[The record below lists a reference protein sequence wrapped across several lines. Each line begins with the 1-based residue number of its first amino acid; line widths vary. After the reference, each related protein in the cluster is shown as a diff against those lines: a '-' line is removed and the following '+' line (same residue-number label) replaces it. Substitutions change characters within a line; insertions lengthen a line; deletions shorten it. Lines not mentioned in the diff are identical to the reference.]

1 MRKKFPTKKGIIFVD
16 DDSNVIVERPASIQR
31 PHKWRDIII
40 GVLVSITLCIMV
52 LGGWR
57 LYNYYYNIGVPIS
70 VTPEENIQKLAAPH
84 KGGKP
89 AITLSSDSI
98 LGVALNMYRLENLQ
112 AEISLVEPDT
122 TDMSVWMYSRS
133 ADHTSTNEYLGSLVM
148 NGQELASDVSRLG
161 YCAMANGN
169 IVLGIS
175 RSDKVKDYVEERGG
189 SFFRQFI
196 LVSDGVLPAKF
207 QLHGKVERRA
217 LDYIQGTIN

>member
-70 VTPEENIQKLAAPH
+70 VTPEENIQKLAAPQ

-89 AITLSSDSI
+89 TITLTSDSI
-98 LGVALNMYRLENLQ
+98 LGVALLPT
-112 AEISLVEPDT
+112 A
-122 TDMSVWMYSRS
+122 W
-133 ADHTSTNEYLGSLVM
+133 
-148 NGQELASDVSRLG
+148 
-161 YCAMANGN
+161 
-169 IVLGIS
+169 
-175 RSDKVKDYVEERGG
+175 
-189 SFFRQFI
+189 
-196 LVSDGVLPAKF
+196 SDGQIRKVHLLSLPSSWQEPHRQQRLYLQSKSRTSKAHF
-207 QLHGKVERRA
+207 GKQQPIR
-217 LDYIQGTIN
+217 

>member
-1 MRKKFPTKKGIIFVD
+1 MQIIAHAIYSYSELKTVRYIIFVD

-40 GVLVSITLCIMV
+40 GVLVSITLCIMG

-89 AITLSSDSI
+89 TITLSSDSI

-122 TDMSVWMYSRS
+122 TTRVYGCTAEVPTTPAPTNIWAVW
-133 ADHTSTNEYLGSLVM
+133 
-148 NGQELASDVSRLG
+148 
-161 YCAMANGN
+161 
-169 IVLGIS
+169 
-175 RSDKVKDYVEERGG
+175 
-189 SFFRQFI
+189 
-196 LVSDGVLPAKF
+196 
-207 QLHGKVERRA
+207 
-217 LDYIQGTIN
+217 

>member
-70 VTPEENIQKLAAPH
+70 VTPEENIQKLTAPH

-89 AITLSSDSI
+89 TITQSSDS
-98 LGVALNMYRLENLQ
+98 
-112 AEISLVEPDT
+112 
-122 TDMSVWMYSRS
+122 
-133 ADHTSTNEYLGSLVM
+133 
-148 NGQELASDVSRLG
+148 
-161 YCAMANGN
+161 
-169 IVLGIS
+169 
-175 RSDKVKDYVEERGG
+175 
-189 SFFRQFI
+189 I
-196 LVSDGVLPAKF
+196 LVSDGVLPVKF
-207 QLHGKVERRA
+207 HLHGKVERRA
-217 LDYIQGTIN
+217 LARTSDDHLYYIETRHPETLWDFADALREYGFADAIYITGGKCHSFYRTPDGKPHNIGDDAQHPHKKYQKIVPWIIFKAR

>member
-40 GVLVSITLCIMV
+40 GVLVSITLCIMG

-57 LYNYYYNIGVPIS
+57 LYNYYYNIGVPVS
-70 VTPEENIQKLAAPH
+70 VTPEENIQKLAARH

-89 AITLSSDSI
+89 AITLTSDSI

-148 NGQELASDVSRLG
+148 NGKELASDVSRLE

-169 IVLGIS
+169 I
-175 RSDKVKDYVEERGG
+175 GG
-189 SFFRQFI
+189 KCHSFYRTP
-196 LVSDGVLPAKF
+196 DGKPHNIGDDTQHPHKKYQEIVPWIIFKA
-207 QLHGKVERRA
+207 R
-217 LDYIQGTIN
+217 